1 MSTPATP
8 RGSAVS
14 AFVFDLI
21 ALLVFAFLA
30 RLAHDDGAGFSIS
43 RWLDTAWPFLLGGVI
58 VWGVLWFSALGN
70 RTGYEART
78 AIPVWLT
85 SVIVGLAIWGLRHG
99 AVPHWSFMLVATV
112 MSALLL
118 FGWRLIARVV
128 ASR

>member
-43 RWLDTAWPFLLGGVI
+43 RWLDT
-58 VWGVLWFSALGN
+58 
-70 RTGYEART
+70 
-78 AIPVWLT
+78 
-85 SVIVGLAIWGLRHG
+85 
-99 AVPHWSFMLVATV
+99 VPHWSFMLVATV